1 MKKLLL
7 MTMFLAA
14 TLTMNALPIDEAQRE
29 ALFLTDKMAYELDL
43 TEEQYELAYEV
54 NLDYLLSINYQG
66 DLYGTWWNRRNADL
80 RYILSD
86 YQYNL
91 YIGLNYFY
99 RPLAW
104 RGGRWYYPIYGRYT
118 DHYYFYRAR
127 PHGYGVYRG
136 GHNRIHGHYNR
147 PIHRPVHAGRIGNHP
162 GGHAGGPGSR
172 TGGAVR
178 NGRPGGNYNVGGN
191 RPGGSYNGNRNYNGG
206 SNRPNGNYGGSNGS
220 NRPSGNYNGGSNNG
234 NRPSGNYNNGSRPSG
249 NYNSGSRPS
258 GNYNSGGSR
267 PGNNSG
273 SRPSNVRSGQN
284 RGSSSGRVAA
294 PGRHR

>member
-54 NLDYLLSINYQG
+54 NLDYLLSINYHG
-66 DLYGTWWNRRNADL
+66 DLYGTWWSRRNADL
-80 RYILSD
+80 RFILSD

-91 YIGLNYFY
+91 YIGLSYFY
-99 RPLAW
+99 RPLVW

-118 DHYYFYRAR
+118 DRYYYYRAR

-162 GGHAGGPGSR
+162 GGHPGGHV
-172 TGGAVR
+172 GGH
-178 NGRPGGNYNVGGN
+178 RPGGNYN
-191 RPGGSYNGNRNYNGG
+191 NRNYNGG
-206 SNRPNGNYGGSNGS
+206 GYRPNGNHNGGGRPNGNYNGGGNRPSGNYNSGG
-220 NRPSGNYNGGSNNG
+220 NRPSGNYNGGGNYGSRPNG
-234 NRPSGNYNNGSRPSG
+234 NFNGGGSRPS
-249 NYNSGSRPS
+249 YNSGSRP
-258 GNYNSGGSR
+258 GNI
-267 PGNNSG
+267 
-273 SRPSNVRSGQN
+273 RSGQSRSN
-284 RGSSSGRVAA
+284 SSGRVAA
-294 PGRHR
+294 PGRRR